1 MDRACTYGLDTILN
15 CGRHMAKHLR
25 TKRKNRGNR
34 KKQNSQYD
42 KIWRENMQG
51 ALPGIIKNVLGID
64 VLYSEDLP
72 GKVQVT
78 SQKELDVLRKVTDAN
93 GETFILHI
101 EVQTRDDPDMAYRML
116 EYRVMAE
123 LVYRLPVR
131 QYVIYLGE
139 TASTMPTGIRSWGL
153 SFEYTIISIR
163 DLNYRLFLAS
173 EHPQEK
179 LLAILGD
186 FGRDDPVEVIKKI
199 VSEVRSVSCSSF
211 SEYQYL
217 QQLRIMIQ
225 LRNLAL
231 EFDKVMKTVADFFRE
246 ERDPFFIAG
255 ERKTKTE
262 VVRNLLRSGRFTIS
276 EISGFANV
284 EKAFVMEIEAEMR
297 RK

>member
-1 MDRACTYGLDTILN
+1 MHYIPSFGD
-15 CGRHMAKHLR
+15 HMAKRLHPR
-25 TKRKNRGNR
+25 RKTRGNG
-34 KKQNSQYD
+34 KEQNSQYD

-51 ALPGIIKNVLGID
+51 ALPGIIEKVLGIN

-78 SQKELDVLRKVTDAN
+78 SQKELDVLRKVTDTS

-123 LVYRLPVR
+123 QVYRLPVK

-139 TASTMPTGIRSWGL
+139 TVSTMPRGISSWGL

-163 DLNYRLFLAS
+163 DLSYRLFLTS
-173 EHPQEK
+173 DHPQEK

-186 FGRDDPVEVIKKI
+186 FGADNPAEVLETI
-199 VSEVRSVSCSSF
+199 VSEVRAVSGGGF
-211 SEYQYL
+211 SEYRYL

-225 LRNLAL
+225 LRNLALGL

-255 ERKTKTE
+255 ERKTKRE
-262 VVRNLLRSGRFTIS
+262 VVRNLLSSGRFTIS
-276 EISGFANV
+276 EISGFTNV
-284 EKAFVMEIEAEMR
+284 EESFVTEIEAEMK

>member
-1 MDRACTYGLDTILN
+1 
-15 CGRHMAKHLR
+15 MAKNLR
-25 TKRKNRGNR
+25 TGRTTRKNK

-51 ALPGIIKNVLGID
+51 ALPGIIKKVLGIN
-64 VLYSEDLP
+64 VIYSEDLP

-78 SQKELDVLRKVTDAN
+78 SQKELDVLRKVIDAS

-123 LVYRLPVR
+123 QVYHLPVK

-139 TASTMPTGIRSWGL
+139 TVTTMPAGIRSWGL
-153 SFEYTIISIR
+153 NFEYTIISIR
-163 DLNYRLFLAS
+163 DLSYRLFLAS
-173 EHPQEK
+173 DHPQEK

-186 FGRDDPVEVIKKI
+186 FGGDDPAEVVETVI
-199 VSEVRSVSCSSF
+199 SEVRAVSGGGF
-211 SEYQYL
+211 SEYRYL

-255 ERKTKTE
+255 ERKGELKGERKTKTE
-262 VVRNLLRSGRFTIS
+262 VVRNLLSSGRFTIS
-276 EISGFANV
+276 EISDFANV
-284 EKAFVMEIEAEMR
+284 EEAFVMEIEAEMQ

>member
-1 MDRACTYGLDTILN
+1 
-15 CGRHMAKHLR
+15 MAKYLR

-42 KIWRENMQG
+42 KIWRENMHG

-78 SQKELDVLRKVTDAN
+78 SQKELDVLRKVIDTG

-101 EVQTRDDPDMAYRML
+101 EVQTRDDPDMPYRML
-116 EYRVMAE
+116 EYRVMAQQ
-123 LVYRLPVR
+123 VYRLPVR

-139 TASTMPTGIRSWGL
+139 KASEMPTGINSWGL
-153 SFEYTIISIR
+153 NFEYIIISIR
-163 DLNYRLFLAS
+163 DLSYRFFLAS
-173 EHPQEK
+173 DHPQEK
-179 LLAILGD
+179 VLAILGD

-199 VSEVRSVSCSSF
+199 VSEVRSVSGSSF

-231 EFDKVMKTVADFFRE
+231 ESEFDKVMKTVADFFRE

-255 ERKTKTE
+255 ERKGEAKGEMKTKRE
-262 VVRNLLRSGRFTIS
+262 VVCNLLRSGRFTIS

-284 EKAFVMEIEAEMR
+284 EEAFVIEIEAEMKR
-297 RK
+297 R

>member
-1 MDRACTYGLDTILN
+1 
-15 CGRHMAKHLR
+15 
-25 TKRKNRGNR
+25 
-34 KKQNSQYD
+34 
-42 KIWRENMQG
+42 MQG

-199 VSEVRSVSCSSF
+199 VSEVRSVS
-211 SEYQYL
+211 
-217 QQLRIMIQ
+217 
-225 LRNLAL
+225 
-231 EFDKVMKTVADFFRE
+231 
-246 ERDPFFIAG
+246 
-255 ERKTKTE
+255 
-262 VVRNLLRSGRFTIS
+262 
-276 EISGFANV
+276 
-284 EKAFVMEIEAEMR
+284 
-297 RK
+297 